1 MKYILIQTDGNELGP
16 FSSVNQNANG
26 WIADDSVYYTSVFGK
41 LTSQEV
47 SDDYETPTEIENY
60 NIEQTKLRAK
70 AYLIESDPIF
80 FQYQRGSKT
89 EQEWL
94 DAVNAI
100 KIQYPYKEQA

>member
-1 MKYILIQTDGNELGP
+1 MKYILTQTDGNILGP
-16 FSSVNQNANG
+16 FTTVSQNAHG
-26 WIADDSVYYTSVFGK
+26 WVADDSIYYTSVFGA

-47 SDDYETPTEIENY
+47 SDDYENPTEIENY
-60 NIEQTKLRAK
+60 NIEQAKLRAK

-94 DAVNAI
+94 DAVNSVKARF
-100 KIQYPYKEQA
+100 PYKDIA

>member
-1 MKYILIQTDGNELGP
+1 MKYILIQTNGNQLGP
-16 FSSVNQNANG
+16 FSSVSQNENG
-26 WIADDSVYYTSVFGK
+26 WVADDSIYYTSVFGA

-47 SDDYETPTEIENY
+47 SNDYENPTEIENY
-60 NIEQTKLRAK
+60 NIAQTKLRAK

-94 DAVNAI
+94 DAVNSVKA
-100 KIQYPYKEQA
+100 QFPYKE

>member
-1 MKYILIQTDGNELGP
+1 MKYILIQTNGNQLGP
-16 FSSVNQNANG
+16 FSSVNQNENG
-26 WIADDSVYYTSVFGK
+26 WIADDSVYYTSIFGA

-47 SDDYETPTEIENY
+47 SDDYENPTEIENY

-94 DAVNAI
+94 DAVNAV
-100 KIQYPYKEQA
+100 KTQFPYKE